1 MNRTLNILGNL
12 IFVVVLLV
20 VLGAFLA
27 THFLDITFH
36 TIVSESMTPLINVG
50 DVVALN
56 ERAEAE
62 DIKVGDIIAFRA
74 PGVDIPVTHRV
85 IVASDIEGEITF
97 RTQGDA
103 LEEAD
108 PWTLSPEQL
117 LGKIIFHIPKL
128 GHLTKLLRTKYGF
141 GLLMVIPA
149 FMILVLEAREL
160 VHRNPALSRSLKG
173 LQEPDRTPAYL
184 WLFAC
189 LVMTGIM
196 CWVLVGQVE
205 SKRLG
210 TFNRLDQEPGKLV
223 SQRVIRNDGPFS
235 LVISLSSEDDDVSFS
250 PSYFRLA
257 PGAEMPLKMTG
268 SSENAFVT
276 TAGFPPIAPAWF
288 LHRLSTWNP
297 QVAAILASFVPGL
310 ILAAMGF
317 TVLGGFSS
325 QRAYRRKR
333 ARAVRKL
340 RRV

>member
-12 IFVVVLLV
+12 VFAMVLLM

-27 THFLDITFH
+27 NHFLDITFH

-56 ERAEAE
+56 KRVKAE

-85 IVASDIEGEITF
+85 IVASDVEGEITF

-117 LGKIIFHIPKL
+117 LGRIIFHIPKL

-160 VHRNPALSRSLKG
+160 VYQKPTPFQSANG
-173 LQEPDRTPAYL
+173 LQQPDRTPAYF

-189 LVMTGIM
+189 LVMTGIVG
-196 CWVLVGQVE
+196 WVLVGHVE
-205 SKRLG
+205 SKMLG
-210 TFNRLDQEPGKLV
+210 TFNRLDRKPDKFV
-223 SQRVIRNDGPFS
+223 FRRVIRNDGPFP
-235 LVISLSSEDDDVSFS
+235 LVICLSSEDEDVTFS
-250 PSYFRLA
+250 PSYFRLS
-257 PGAEMPLKMTG
+257 PGAEKPVEMTG
-268 SSENAFVT
+268 SSEGGIVT
-276 TAGFPPIAPAWF
+276 TVGFPPVAPAGF

-297 QVAAILASFVPGL
+297 QVAVILASLVPGL
-310 ILAAMGF
+310 ILAALGF

-333 ARAVRKL
+333 ARAVHRL
-340 RRV
+340 RRS